1 MKANRKTDRQVKA
14 ELADLRRQLAAAN
27 RRIAELE
34 VMERAQKTAEKEIHS
49 SVNLLDSIIAQSPH
63 SMWISDE
70 SSTLIRL
77 NQACRDLLSLSDE
90 DVVGKYNM
98 LRDNIVAEQG
108 HMPLV
113 KRAFEQGQTVNFTIE
128 YDSSKLDHLELKRP
142 VSKILDVTITPVKN
156 ENGRVTNAVIMHKD
170 VTERRHLEK
179 QVQRQERLAAVGQL
193 AGGIAHDFNNFLMTI
208 VFYAH
213 LLLRDKDAPPD
224 TVSIAETIVGEANRA
239 ANLVRQVLDFSRR
252 SVMDT
257 QPVDLA
263 SFVEEVMDILRKTL
277 PENIRVLTEV
287 GNDEYTVE
295 IDPTRIQQVI
305 MNLALNA
312 RDAMPNG
319 GQLRIGLSRVTVG
332 PEGMELAGISDL
344 ELAAGD
350 WVRLSVVDTGAGM
363 AEHVRTH
370 LFEPFFT
377 TKGPKGNGLGLAQVY
392 GIVKQHWGEVNVQ
405 TKLGRGTTFQI
416 YLPAHTKSYQVIE
429 SEGMSGIPEGRGET
443 ILFIEDEDK
452 VRDAGQ
458 RLLQSL
464 GYRVLTVSNGKEGIE
479 VFRRAGKVDLVL
491 TDMIMPEM
499 GGREVIERLK
509 QIAPGIKALII
520 TGYTMQEDIQALKEA
535 GFVDIVYKPLDVGLL
550 GRTIRRILAA
560 ENE

>member
-295 IDPTRIQQVI
+295 IDPTRIQQAI